1 MTKPQKKR
9 ILLAT
14 AIIVGILVVD
24 QIIKIWVKTN
34 MKIGDSNSMIGN
46 WFQLLFIENEGMA
59 FGMSFG
65 GNAGKIILSVF
76 RLLAS
81 VGIAWGIVY
90 LIKKN
95 ARKFLIV
102 SMSMIFAGAV
112 GNIIDSCFYGLIF
125 SESTTSQMAQ
135 MFPPEGGYAPF
146 LFGKVVDMFYFP
158 IISTTLPEWF
168 PFWGGEHFTF
178 FNAIFNFADAAITI
192 GIFMLIIDQLFLS
205 KNEKNDTATPV
216 SDEQQEEKNSQV
228 EENVG

>member
-9 ILLAT
+9 LFISI

-24 QIIKIWVKTN
+24 QIIKILVKTN
-34 MKIGDSNSMIGN
+34 MQIGESISVIGN
-46 WFQLLFIENEGMA
+46 WFQLLFIENDGMA

-65 GNAGKIILSVF
+65 GNTGKILLSVF
-76 RLLAS
+76 RLVAS

-90 LIKKN
+90 LVKKN

-102 SMSMIFAGAV
+102 SLSMIFAGAV

-125 SESTTSQMAQ
+125 SDSTYHVAQ
-135 MFPPEGGYAPF
+135 MFPTEGGYAPF

-168 PFWGGEHFTF
+168 PIWGGEHFTF

-205 KNEKNDTATPV
+205 KNDKKDTETPAAEK
-216 SDEQQEEKNSQV
+216 QQKAKNSFE
-228 EENVG
+228 EENVD